1 MERDDDQQDVL
12 SNSEIRDFFRSEGA
26 LALLD
31 LGTRGNDGTVFVSSP
46 RRISRNPESPR
57 TIPEITLTPEH
68 YNRLFRLVEAGT
80 EVELSLNIQNTF
92 YTDDLM
98 EYNVIGE
105 IQGTDLADELVMVGG
120 HFDSWHS
127 GTGATDNAAGT
138 AVALEA
144 VRILK
149 AVGVQPRRTIR
160 IALWSGEEQGLLGSR
175 AYVDNHF

>member
-1 MERDDDQQDVL
+1 MEQYRGTLQDVVVLTVPMREVEIGFTADAWRYSDEQLQEMLQFSPQIDQDSPLERDDDQQDVL

-57 TIPEITLTPEH
+57 TIPEITFTPEH

-98 EYNVIGE
+98 EYNVLTPKKQDI
-105 IQGTDLADELVMVGG
+105 
-120 HFDSWHS
+120 F
-127 GTGATDNAAGT
+127 
-138 AVALEA
+138 
-144 VRILK
+144 R
-149 AVGVQPRRTIR
+149 
-160 IALWSGEEQGLLGSR
+160 LLF
-175 AYVDNHF
+175 V